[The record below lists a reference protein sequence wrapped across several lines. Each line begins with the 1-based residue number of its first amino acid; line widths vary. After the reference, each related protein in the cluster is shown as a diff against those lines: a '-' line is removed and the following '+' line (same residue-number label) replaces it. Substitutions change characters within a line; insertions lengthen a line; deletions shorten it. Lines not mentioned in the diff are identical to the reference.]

1 METNQSKI
9 QNPKSRIQISA
20 EDYCI
25 QYDVHSST
33 VDFHGSLLLN
43 GAEEY
48 APVVQLLNDAI
59 EQRTAFVTLNIQKLR
74 MLNSSGFQML
84 SKFVM
89 KVRQQGDIKLNIKG
103 NPKISWQARSLQNL
117 QRLMPT
123 LEVDFGF

>member
-1 METNQSKI
+1 MEIK
-9 QNPKSRIQISA
+9 A

-25 QYDVHSST
+25 QYNTPHST

-48 APVVQLLNDAI
+48 VPIVQLLNHVI
-59 EQRTAFVTLNIQKLR
+59 EQQITLITLDIQKLR

-89 KVRQQGDIKLNIKG
+89 KVRQQEDIKLVIKG
-103 NPKISWQARSLQNL
+103 NSKISWQARSLQNL
-117 QRLMPT
+117 KRLMPAIQIE
-123 LEVDFGF
+123 LE

>member
-9 QNPKSRIQISA
+9 QNLKSELQISA

-25 QYDVHSST
+25 QYDISSSI

-48 APVVQLLNDAI
+48 APIVQLLNEVV
-59 EQRTAFVTLNIQKLR
+59 EQQPIITLNIQKLR

-84 SKFVM
+84 SKFVI
-89 KVRQQGDIKLNIKG
+89 KVRQQGGINLIIKG

-117 QRLMPT
+117 QRLMPA
-123 LEVDFGF
+123 LEVDFGL

>member
-9 QNPKSRIQISA
+9 QNLKPKMQISA
-20 EDYCI
+20 EDYYI
-25 QYDVHSST
+25 EYDVHGST
-33 VDFHGSLLLN
+33 VGFHGSLLLN

-48 APVVQLLNDAI
+48 APIVQLLNNAI
-59 EQRTAFVTLNIQKLR
+59 EQQTAPVTVNIQNLR

-89 KVRQQGDIKLNIKG
+89 KVRQQGDIKLIIKG

-123 LEVDFGF
+123 LEVDFRL

>member
-9 QNPKSRIQISA
+9 QNLKPKMQISA

-25 QYDVHSST
+25 QYDVHNST
-33 VDFHGSLLLN
+33 INFHGSLLLN

-48 APVVQLLNDAI
+48 APIVQLLNNAI
-59 EQRTAFVTLNIQKLR
+59 EQQTASVTLNIQNLR

-89 KVRQQGDIKLNIKG
+89 KVRQQGGVQLIIKG

-117 QRLMPT
+117 QRLMPAIQIE
-123 LEVDFGF
+123 LE

>member
-1 METNQSKI
+1 MEIK
-9 QNPKSRIQISA
+9 A

-25 QYDVHSST
+25 QYDVHGST
-33 VDFHGSLLLN
+33 VNFYGSLLLN

-48 APVVQLLNDAI
+48 APIVQLLNNAI

-89 KVRQQGDIKLNIKG
+89 KVRQQGDIKLIIKG

-117 QRLMPT
+117 QRLMPAIQIE
-123 LEVDFGF
+123 LE